1 MSPANPVDPGADRGQ
16 GAAEALSGAGR
27 RARTNAQGTPLA
39 QGERGRGAEG
49 QRGRGGGVIKQN
61 L

>member
-1 MSPANPVDPGADRGQ
+1 MSPANPVDTGADRGQ

-39 QGERGRGAEG
+39 QGERGRG
-49 QRGRGGGVIKQN
+49 VLKHN
-61 L
+61 LKKKSLHMV